1 MADCADEP
9 RAPHRALAL
18 HRVYLTDDVANFLS
32 EPERSLRLLGRLR
45 EHLAAAYPDYRHF
58 AAKVA
63 RGEVLCPGERL
74 VFDE

>member
-1 MADCADEP
+1 M
-9 RAPHRALAL
+9 
-18 HRVYLTDDVANFLS
+18 TDDSANFLS

-45 EHLAAAYPDYRHF
+45 EYLGETHPDYRHF

-63 RGEVLCPGERL
+63 CGEALCPGGRL

>member
-1 MADCADEP
+1 MN
-9 RAPHRALAL
+9 RGRGALAL